1 METRSNQIL
10 VGAVMLG
17 LIVGLIVFLI
27 WLGQLSEGGRKSYD
41 IFFQQSVDGLNKGSA
56 VTYAGVPVGEVERIE
71 LDPRNPQFVRVRIT
85 VRDSTPVLAPT
96 TTPGGQEGQDGT
108 TATISGVGFTGVSQV
123 QLALPNSQRTGARQ
137 LLTCPTE
144 GVSARCPYSV
154 PVIPPRPGGFAAI
167 LNSAPELLERVT
179 SLTERLTAVFS
190 DRNQQ
195 SITQILENI
204 DNLTRSF
211 GERGPEIAATLAE
224 TRTTLRQ
231 AGLAVEQTGQ
241 LAASI
246 DRLVTQEGGAASQEL
261 RATSAELRRTM
272 QAASGTLTALEAT
285 VNDIRPGVQNLST
298 QTLPEIGTLIRDLRA
313 TSESLRNV
321 SERLERQGL
330 PGLLQSERLPDYR
343 PER

>member
-17 LIVGLIVFLI
+17 LLVGLVVFLI

-41 IFFQQSVDGLNKGSA
+41 IFFQQSVEGLNKGSQ
-56 VTYAGVPVGEVERIE
+56 VTYSGVPVGEVDLIE
-71 LDPRNPQFVRVRIT
+71 LDPRNPQFVRVRVT
-85 VRDSTPVLAPT
+85 VRDTTPVLAPT
-96 TTPGGQEGQDGT
+96 TLPNGEQAQDGT

-123 QLALPNSQRTGARQ
+123 QLALPNSERMGQRQ
-137 LLTCPTE
+137 LLTCPSD
-144 GVSARCPYSV
+144 GASARCPYGV

-195 SITQILENI
+195 SITQILANI
-204 DNLTRSF
+204 EALTRSL
-211 GERGPEIAATLAE
+211 GDRGPEIAATLAE
-224 TRTTLRQ
+224 ARLALRQ
-231 AGLAVEQTGQ
+231 TGVAVERMGA
-241 LAASI
+241 LAEST
-246 DRLVTQEGGAASQEL
+246 DRLLIEEGRAS
-261 RATSAELRRTM
+261 AAELRRTT
-272 QAASGTLTALEAT
+272 AAAARTLDTLEAT
-285 VNDIRPGVQNLST
+285 ISDLRPGIQGLSD
-298 QTLPEIGTLIRDLRA
+298 QTLPEINALIRDLRA
-313 TSESLRNV
+313 TSESLRGV
-321 SERLERQGL
+321 TERLERRGL